1 MKKIDVLDLLN
12 EARLSLSGNWGKSAL
27 LTLSYVGLLL
37 VAYFVLYLLLALCG
51 MDLDSDATSI
61 FELPIDIFLDF
72 PLSFGFS
79 LVFLW
84 FVKENKSFEMKDVF
98 SAFNN
103 TYYWKSIG
111 VSLLMVIYVVLWALL
126 LIIPGIVKAMSY
138 SMAMYIIAENP
149 EMAAEKAIQRS
160 MKMMEGHMWEM
171 FLLWLIGL
179 GLVILSALTLFIG
192 MLWIYPWLEVT
203 MVKFY
208 LYVKEDYESRAVLAE

>member
-84 FVKENKSFEMKDVF
+84 FVKENAKRIRRQ
-98 SAFNN
+98 
-103 TYYWKSIG
+103 TIRQ
-111 VSLLMVIYVVLWALL
+111 LPLPIVLYN
-126 LIIPGIVKAMSY
+126 I
-138 SMAMYIIAENP
+138 
-149 EMAAEKAIQRS
+149 
-160 MKMMEGHMWEM
+160 
-171 FLLWLIGL
+171 
-179 GLVILSALTLFIG
+179 
-192 MLWIYPWLEVT
+192 
-203 MVKFY
+203 
-208 LYVKEDYESRAVLAE
+208 

>member
-12 EARLSLSGNWGKSAL
+12 EARLSLSRNWGKSAL

-149 EMAAEKAIQRS
+149 EMTAEKAIQRS

-171 FLLWLIGL
+171 LLLWLIGV